1 MNIGNSGTLGRWVTA
16 RHMALAGYITKII
29 MIETGLTYKQV
40 RRLYRGPR
48 EGRIFSGTKIQNVPW
63 WCDTYS

>member
-40 RRLYRGPR
+40 RRLY
-48 EGRIFSGTKIQNVPW
+48 
-63 WCDTYS
+63 

>member
-40 RRLYRGPR
+40 RRLYQDLERDGYTL
-48 EGRIFSGTKIQNVPW
+48 E
-63 WCDTYS
+63 